1 VEQIGREGV
10 LTMADGRRR
19 AGSSLVMMEKENHM
33 TRADDR
39 EAIAGESNFGDGKAN
54 LALEGGLLR
63 VTFFFRQK
71 KNGKLSLA
79 HFQRNLEIS
88 FHQNSFLI
96 RSEHMKIWFLRKII
110 FWVYFNTQ

>member
-54 LALEGGLLR
+54 LALEGGSLR
-63 VTFFFRQK
+63 VTFVFRQK
-71 KNGKLSLA
+71 KKWKTFTCPFSAKSGNQFS
-79 HFQRNLEIS
+79 
-88 FHQNSFLI
+88 
-96 RSEHMKIWFLRKII
+96 SEF
-110 FWVYFNTQ
+110 FSNTK

>member
-71 KNGKLSLA
+71 KWKTFTCPFSAKSKNQFS
-79 HFQRNLEIS
+79 
-88 FHQNSFLI
+88 
-96 RSEHMKIWFLRKII
+96 SEF
-110 FWVYFNTQ
+110 FSNTK